1 MKNSKPNPP
10 AKKSTDAPAPAENPA
25 NPVRV
30 AIVEDHTLMRE
41 GLAQLVNSQ
50 PGMSVVVE
58 AADASEGL
66 SGILDTQP
74 DLALIDITLP
84 GRNGL
89 ELIKDLIAQ
98 RPQLPILVVS
108 MHDET
113 LYAERALKAGAK
125 GYMMKDA
132 DRTTI
137 ITAIRRILAGGFYV
151 SDRMAG
157 EIFASF
163 AGKAAAKNE
172 AGGAVAKLSDR
183 EFEVFEHLGAG
194 LGTNEIAERLG
205 ISPKTVEVHRARIR
219 EKLGLPN
226 GAALVRYAVRWVE
239 TRNLGASPAEIQT
252 EKAPAAPAA
261 HSEPHA

>member
-1 MKNSKPNPP
+1 MKKT
-10 AKKSTDAPAPAENPA
+10 KSTDEQDKDSAATATAEPETA
-25 NPVRV
+25 SIRV

-41 GLAQLVNSQ
+41 GLAQLINSQ
-50 PGMSVVVE
+50 PDMKVIVQSG
-58 AADASEGL
+58 DAGEGL
-66 SGILDTQP
+66 SAILDQKP

-89 ELIKDLIAQ
+89 ELIKDILAQ
-98 RPQLPILVVS
+98 MPQLPVLVVS

-125 GYMMKDA
+125 GYLMKDA
-132 DRTTI
+132 DRNTI
-137 ITAIRRILAGGFYV
+137 ISALRRILAGGFYV

-163 AGKAAAKNE
+163 AGKAAAKSE

-239 TRNLGASPAEIQT
+239 TRNLGANPPEGA
-252 EKAPAAPAA
+252 
-261 HSEPHA
+261 